1 LSKPPRIAV
10 IVPAYREERL
20 ISRMLG
26 RVPAYVNTIYVVD
39 DASPDGTLA
48 AARRCA
54 DTRVVCLAHSQ
65 NRGVGAAIV
74 TGYHAAL
81 ADGHD
86 VLAVMAADD
95 QMHPDDLEPLV
106 RALVLGADYAK
117 GNRFVHPESRRMP
130 FVRRLAGE
138 VLSAVTRF
146 ATGLRV
152 SDTQCGFT
160 ALSAEAARVLPL
172 HDLWPRYGYPNDLL
186 GMLAA
191 RGLSVA
197 ERPVRPVYADEE
209 SGVRPWHALGVL
221 LVISRRWWQEQRRR
235 RLAARS
241 LPPDGP
247 AAHPALPARY
257 ERDPSS

>member
-1 LSKPPRIAV
+1 MKPPRIAV

-20 ISRMLG
+20 ISRTLG
-26 RVPAYVNTIYVVD
+26 RMPGYVDAIYVVD
-39 DASPDGTLA
+39 DASPDDTLA
-48 AARRCA
+48 SIRRSTDA
-54 DTRVVCLAHSQ
+54 RVVCLSHSQ

-106 RALVLGADYAK
+106 RAVLLGADYAK
-117 GNRFVHPESRRMP
+117 GNRFVHADSRSMP
-130 FVRRLAGE
+130 LARRLAGE

-152 SDTQCGFT
+152 SDTQCGYT
-160 ALSAEAARVLPL
+160 ALSARAARELPL
-172 HDLWPRYGYPNDLL
+172 DELWPRYGYPNDLL

-191 RGLSVA
+191 RGLTVA
-197 ERPVRPVYADEE
+197 ELPVRPVYADED
-209 SGVRPWHALGVL
+209 SGVRPWHAFSVLG
-221 LVISRRWWQEQRRR
+221 VISRRWWRERSRR
-235 RLAARS
+235 RLVAPSHA
-241 LPPDGP
+241 PGAP
-247 AAHPALPARY
+247 AAHPTLPARY
-257 ERDPSS
+257 ERDPMS